1 MNEHDVNKTE
11 EFLDDFDD
19 FDEELEEHKT
29 WKDRFK
35 GIGSGFVGGVKR
47 IGKSIGENPEG
58 ALAAGGMIALMVLS
72 AVTGSKASKQMY
84 SDEIG
89 ETVTLKKKLTN
100 DDKIAIDHL
109 MSAEGMSKI
118 EAAKTLGLTK

>member
-1 MNEHDVNKTE
+1 MNENERE
-11 EFLDDFDD
+11 EYFDDFDD

-29 WKDRFK
+29 WKDRLK
-35 GIGSGFVGGVKR
+35 GIGSGFVGGVKK

-58 ALAAGGMIALMVLS
+58 ALAAGGMIALTVLS
-72 AVTGSKASKQMY
+72 VVSGSKASKQMY